1 MLKVD
6 LKQGK
11 FPLFLLP
18 FFPENLEITQ
28 GISKELHRL
37 NPEAVAL
44 VLPPF
49 IKEKWLS
56 AVKILPTITT
66 LEINYQDGSLEYLIV
81 SPLCPLVEA
90 TRYALEYKK
99 DLFFIDLPCKEEDS
113 VEIDKFLS
121 PYFLPATGYQT
132 YTQTLISG
140 WGNQGVIPE
149 VTVKERY
156 IANKVAQL
164 AKEGLVAVV
173 LPYAFVLG
181 VLKALENPDNLCFF
195 PQKQQVEIN
204 LYRLHPQSIREILSE
219 PGFFHQVYE
228 ENRERI
234 SEDPSFWIDRVSLWE
249 EVLSKAITKFK
260 DETGSELSPK
270 DLKVLGQFLR
280 NYLLVKGLFFLS
292 FLI

>member
-1 MLKVD
+1 MLKIN

-99 DLFFIDLPCKEEDS
+99 DLFL
-113 VEIDKFLS
+113 
-121 PYFLPATGYQT
+121 
-132 YTQTLISG
+132 
-140 WGNQGVIPE
+140 
-149 VTVKERY
+149 
-156 IANKVAQL
+156 
-164 AKEGLVAVV
+164 
-173 LPYAFVLG
+173 
-181 VLKALENPDNLCFF
+181 
-195 PQKQQVEIN
+195 
-204 LYRLHPQSIREILSE
+204 
-219 PGFFHQVYE
+219 
-228 ENRERI
+228 
-234 SEDPSFWIDRVSLWE
+234 
-249 EVLSKAITKFK
+249 
-260 DETGSELSPK
+260 
-270 DLKVLGQFLR
+270 
-280 NYLLVKGLFFLS
+280 
-292 FLI
+292 